1 MDKFLIVFIALS
13 IVNVIFATIK
23 SIVTVGDNKW
33 VASLV
38 SGGYFAFYNVMMLY
52 TVADFPMWQKCVIT
66 FACNVIGVYL
76 VKWGEEKSRKD
87 KLWKV
92 EATIPNQGIFA
103 ENDDCLIEL
112 KNANIP
118 MNYIDINK
126 YILIN
131 CYCATQAESKVVK
144 EILNKYNAKYFVSES
159 KTL

>member
-13 IVNVIFATIK
+13 IVNVIFATVK

-66 FACNVIGVYL
+66 FVCNVMGVYL
-76 VKWGEEKSRKD
+76 VKWGEEKARKE
-87 KLWKV
+87 KLWKI
-92 EATIPNQGIFA
+92 EATIYEPYTESLRHSLENAGIPNHYIP
-103 ENDDCLIEL
+103 
-112 KNANIP
+112 NIG
-118 MNYIDINK
+118 K
-126 YILIN
+126 YTVFN
-131 CYCATQAESKVVK
+131 CYCATKAESKVAK
-144 EILNKYNAKYFVSES
+144 SILDFHKAKYFVSES